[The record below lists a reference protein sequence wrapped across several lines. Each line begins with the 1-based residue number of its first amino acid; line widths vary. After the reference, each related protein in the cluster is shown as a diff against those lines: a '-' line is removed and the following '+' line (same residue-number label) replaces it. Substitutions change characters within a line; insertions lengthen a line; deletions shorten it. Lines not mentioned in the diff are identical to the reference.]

1 MAELNGISSSEP
13 IFRAPK
19 RRKIFRRRFEDEPE
33 RDSIETSESSPKSP
47 TKETQSPTANITQ
60 ESIARLRK
68 LRSSRRAGIVF
79 STSAQRHHRTASPDA
94 SATPATVRPVQTVE
108 DMAGARF
115 VAPTGQVGQVEDRH
129 MTAYIDSRLATQHTP
144 AAAEIPP
151 SLPKSSAHSSVL
163 RGERPTTKTQSETE
177 GLSAGQGR
185 LQEID
190 LGPDATLRNIARTA
204 HAAQRLATGNASP
217 LPPQEQSA
225 KASARPRLGKDGK
238 PRPPRRRQPLR
249 SEDDVARD
257 SLVEQVLRESRLD
270 MYEATTAAA
279 AGESAGA
286 RARGDGEQ
294 AADDALAEDF
304 RRDFLAAMEE
314 RNVRRMPP
322 PPGMTGG
329 AKPPGG
335 KAEAPKGP
343 KLGGSRS
350 QRAAMRALEEKGGKR
365 KK

>member
-13 IFRAPK
+13 LFRAPK

-47 TKETQSPTANITQ
+47 TQETQSPTANRTQ

-79 STSAQRHHRTASPDA
+79 STSEQRHNQTASPDV
-94 SATPATVRPVQTVE
+94 SAIPVTARPAQTVE

-163 RGERPTTKTQSETE
+163 RSERLTTKTQSGTE

-217 LPPQEQSA
+217 FPPQEQSA

-270 MYEATTAAA
+270 
-279 AGESAGA
+279 
-286 RARGDGEQ
+286 
-294 AADDALAEDF
+294 
-304 RRDFLAAMEE
+304 
-314 RNVRRMPP
+314 
-322 PPGMTGG
+322 
-329 AKPPGG
+329 
-335 KAEAPKGP
+335 
-343 KLGGSRS
+343 
-350 QRAAMRALEEKGGKR
+350 
-365 KK
+365 